1 MSGTSKE
8 GRMKYSKLSDMFSLH
23 YLLDQKCARQFID
36 VQTVTIC

>member
-23 YLLDQKCARQFID
+23 YLLDQKCARHVSSSMIKL
-36 VQTVTIC
+36 